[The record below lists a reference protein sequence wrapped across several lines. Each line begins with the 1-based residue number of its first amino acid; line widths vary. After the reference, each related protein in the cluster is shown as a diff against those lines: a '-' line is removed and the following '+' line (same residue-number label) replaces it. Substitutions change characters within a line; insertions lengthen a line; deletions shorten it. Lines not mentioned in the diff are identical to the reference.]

1 MVIPGRKLCEEGFG
15 LDPEKPSSCCPRWPT
30 LPSTPLATKR
40 GMSVSTDF
48 LPSRDLRQLKAL
60 DLASPECLDDVTA
73 NLDSLA
79 TVLGASGGQILHAP
93 PQPTHNDT
101 QAHDDLQSSVEDPPQ
116 ETDAFEQRYIT
127 RWLTRLVSE
136 FAMTSADSQEMQD
149 RCELLSQQCAE
160 LLALAAGKMAAGA
173 SIQDHIFQLSDGELT
188 VKLRDGALV
197 HDSLGTHTWGAAPIL
212 SQLLLPIDADPQRDL
227 DVLELGAG
235 TGLVGLSL
243 ARWSRQHRRDAGTR
257 VVCTDHHPTV
267 LENLAHNIQLNRWP
281 ESVAQASQ
289 AQVDVTARC
298 LDWQSVHQARSGQ
311 ASSAYQLLTSQT
323 VPSHLV
329 ASAQSDW
336 ARDLDIGTCQ
346 RSFDL
351 IVAADCIYDPVHPL
365 WIRSVAESL
374 LKPADPSSGVQPL
387 LHIMVPLRPTHQAE
401 MQAVYEAFA
410 ADRPGDRGLRLAIQ
424 AQSDYQGYEN
434 FGAWNSVVRAAGPV
448 QQSQPE
454 GGLARTYRWFIIGWQ
469 SASI

>member
-1 MVIPGRKLCEEGFG
+1 M
-15 LDPEKPSSCCPRWPT
+15 SA
-30 LPSTPLATKR
+30 STE
-40 GMSVSTDF
+40 F
-48 LPSRDLRQLKAL
+48 LPSRDLRQLRAL
-60 DLASPECLDDVTA
+60 DLASPKCLDVVTA

-79 TVLGASGGQILHAP
+79 IVLGASGGQILHAP
-93 PQPTHNDT
+93 PHPTANDT
-101 QAHDDLQSSVEDPPQ
+101 QAHDDFQSSVEDPPQ
-116 ETDAFEQRYIT
+116 ETDVFEQRYIT

-136 FAMTSADSQEMQD
+136 FAMTSAESQEMQD
-149 RCELLSQQCAE
+149 RCELLSQRCAE

-173 SIQDHIFQLSDGELT
+173 SIQDHIFQLSDGEVI

-212 SQLLLPIDADPQRDL
+212 SQLLLPVDADSKRDL
-227 DVLELGAG
+227 NVLELGAG
-235 TGLVGLSL
+235 TGLVGLTI
-243 ARWSRQHRRDAGTR
+243 AQWSRQHRRDAGTR

-267 LENLAHNIQLNRWP
+267 LENLAHNIQLNHWP
-281 ESVAQASQ
+281 ASVAQASQ
-289 AQVDVTARC
+289 ARVDVVARC
-298 LDWQSVHQARSGQ
+298 LDWQSVYQSRSGQ
-311 ASSAYQLLTSQT
+311 ASSAHQLLTSQT

-336 ARDLDIGTCQ
+336 ARQLDIGSCQ
-346 RSFDL
+346 HSFDL

-374 LKPADPSSGVQPL
+374 LKPADPPSGVQPL

-410 ADRPGDRGLRLAIQ
+410 ADRPGERGLRLAIL
-424 AQSDYQGYEN
+424 AQRDYQGYEN

-454 GGLARTYRWFIIGWQ
+454 GGLARTYRWFVIGWQ
-469 SASI
+469 SESI